1 MRWYSYR
8 WLIERYH
15 FVLKSGCGLEKL
27 QLETG
32 RRIEMALA
40 TYSIVAWRLL
50 WLTYC
55 LTIFYYSAL
64 LCCCDTLLINHLN
77 FKMADICRFSESS
90 EEVSSV
96 TVHVRD
102 SR

>member
-15 FVLKSGCGLEKL
+15 FVLNSGCGLEKL

-50 WLTYC
+50 WLTYQAR
-55 LTIFYYSAL
+55 L
-64 LCCCDTLLINHLN
+64 HGE
-77 FKMADICRFSESS
+77 ESCES
-90 EEVSSV
+90 FFGR
-96 TVHVRD
+96 T
-102 SR
+102 